1 MGFYGNYFF
10 TFVRASDTNRIR
22 KKKEVYMKKTNERIF
37 KQHSALVDVIQWLD
51 SNGHSNK
58 PIRQT
63 VDKVLN
69 GSTWERLEEDSNRE
83 IELVQIKKRAGI

>member
-1 MGFYGNYFF
+1 
-10 TFVRASDTNRIR
+10 
-22 KKKEVYMKKTNERIF
+22 MKKTNERIF

-51 SNGHSNK
+51 SNGHSNE

-83 IELVQIKKRAGI
+83 IELVQIKKRAGL

>member
-1 MGFYGNYFF
+1 
-10 TFVRASDTNRIR
+10 
-22 KKKEVYMKKTNERIF
+22 MKKTNERIF

-58 PIRQT
+58 PIRET

-69 GSTWERLEEDSNRE
+69 GSTWNSLEEDSNRE
-83 IELVQIKKRAGI
+83 IELVQIKERNKTYE

>member
-1 MGFYGNYFF
+1 
-10 TFVRASDTNRIR
+10 
-22 KKKEVYMKKTNERIF
+22 MKKTNERIF

-58 PIRQT
+58 PIRET

-83 IELVQIKKRAGI
+83 IELVQIRKRAGI

>member
-1 MGFYGNYFF
+1 
-10 TFVRASDTNRIR
+10 
-22 KKKEVYMKKTNERIF
+22 MKKTNERIF

-58 PIRQT
+58 PIRET

-69 GSTWERLEEDSNRE
+69 GSTWNSLEEDSNRE
-83 IELVQIKKRAGI
+83 IELVQIKERNKI

>member
-1 MGFYGNYFF
+1 
-10 TFVRASDTNRIR
+10 
-22 KKKEVYMKKTNERIF
+22 MKKTNERIF

>member
-1 MGFYGNYFF
+1 
-10 TFVRASDTNRIR
+10 
-22 KKKEVYMKKTNERIF
+22 MKKTNERIF

-58 PIRQT
+58 PIRET

-69 GSTWERLEEDSNRE
+69 GSTWNQLEEDSNRE
-83 IELVQIKKRAGI
+83 IELVQIKKRAGL

>member
-1 MGFYGNYFF
+1 
-10 TFVRASDTNRIR
+10 
-22 KKKEVYMKKTNERIF
+22 MKKTNKRIF

-58 PIRQT
+58 PIRET

-69 GSTWERLEEDSNRE
+69 GSTWNSLEEDSNRE
-83 IELVQIKKRAGI
+83 IELVQIKERNKI